1 MSKLKVTTLFSG
13 IGAQEAGLKRL
24 GVDFEMVG
32 MCEIDKYAIK
42 SYEGINGPTHNYGDI
57 SKIDR
62 LDYTDLLVYSSPC
75 FPRGSMVL
83 TDGGYKDIAD
93 IQVGDKVLTHLGNWK
108 TVVRTMNNGM
118 KKTVGITTFGSP
130 TIFCTPN
137 HLFYVRQMSRKYP
150 TYYDMTGKRKR
161 GCVRVFSE
169 PTWVEAKSLT
179 KSSYVG
185 SKVITEEKD
194 FVWNGVT
201 YHWSDGR
208 SDRYK
213 CELGAFL
220 HNEDFWWLVGRW
232 VADGWCRYDNKN
244 EPHVCILC
252 CAKSESEEIE
262 PVLTKLGFSFTK
274 VEERTVFKFQIPS
287 KELAT
292 FMAQFGRY
300 AYGKFIPNEVLEL
313 KVNFLTAFLVGYMSG
328 DGCETGGVFKA
339 ATVSKKLALGLAKII
354 EKCYKVPVRF
364 YVSNYKPT
372 YNIEGR
378 TGNNRVSYGIVFKR
392 ETKKQDSAFYENGY
406 VWYPVRK
413 LSEHN
418 IETVYDIEVEDDHS
432 FTVENKIV
440 HNCQDFSLAGRQAG
454 LVGEDGKQTRSGLL
468 LEVGRLLMKMSDEK
482 ILPKYLLMEN
492 VKNLVGKKFKPAFDI
507 WLKALEAIG
516 YNNYWKVLNA
526 KDYGVPQNRE
536 RVFVVSIRKD
546 VDTHGYTFP
555 EPFKLNRRLKDV
567 LEKEVDEKYYLK
579 QDLVETFIKRLAK
592 REVSNT
598 IRCGGAGSI
607 DQKHTWDLVAE
618 PTIVQN
624 PQGYNN
630 GGIIKDNVAPTM
642 TSNGSYHLNNF
653 VCNEPLI
660 AASRGRNP
668 DNPLSRE
675 AGLPTEQMLEIN
687 QSGCSNTLTTVGK
700 DNLVVEPNV
709 LVQKRTE
716 YGKMIRKD
724 YEAGIIRESRHNM
737 TELSPRTD
745 GICNTITTVQK
756 DNYLCEPK
764 IAVLGNYKPSGHECG
779 RVMGVDGVSPTIKD
793 NHGAVYSIAEPQIKQ
808 LGNVFPTKT
817 RDNPNQGRVYD
828 ENGLSPA
835 LNCMGGGNREP
846 CVVEPINA
854 CTDGTAPALTA
865 HLHKETVNDCTKL
878 DRHSPALGVKEVGS
892 EIRIRKLTPKECW
905 RLMDFTDEEYEA
917 AEKAGVSKT
926 QLYKQAGNS
935 IVVSCLAH
943 IFRELLK
950 GTEYE
955 PEEGFKTDWLE
966 RLKGNNNA

>member
-32 MCEIDKYAIK
+32 MCEIDRYAIK

-62 LDYTDLLVYSSPC
+62 LDYADLLVYSSPC
-75 FPRGSMVL
+75 V
-83 TDGGYKDIAD
+83 
-93 IQVGDKVLTHLGNWK
+93 
-108 TVVRTMNNGM
+108 
-118 KKTVGITTFGSP
+118 
-130 TIFCTPN
+130 
-137 HLFYVRQMSRKYP
+137 
-150 TYYDMTGKRKR
+150 
-161 GCVRVFSE
+161 
-169 PTWVEAKSLT
+169 
-179 KSSYVG
+179 
-185 SKVITEEKD
+185 
-194 FVWNGVT
+194 
-201 YHWSDGR
+201 
-208 SDRYK
+208 
-213 CELGAFL
+213 
-220 HNEDFWWLVGRW
+220 
-232 VADGWCRYDNKN
+232 
-244 EPHVCILC
+244 
-252 CAKSESEEIE
+252 
-262 PVLTKLGFSFTK
+262 
-274 VEERTVFKFQIPS
+274 
-287 KELAT
+287 
-292 FMAQFGRY
+292 
-300 AYGKFIPNEVLEL
+300 
-313 KVNFLTAFLVGYMSG
+313 
-328 DGCETGGVFKA
+328 
-339 ATVSKKLALGLAKII
+339 
-354 EKCYKVPVRF
+354 
-364 YVSNYKPT
+364 
-372 YNIEGR
+372 
-378 TGNNRVSYGIVFKR
+378 
-392 ETKKQDSAFYENGY
+392 
-406 VWYPVRK
+406 
-413 LSEHN
+413 
-418 IETVYDIEVEDDHS
+418 
-432 FTVENKIV
+432 
-440 HNCQDFSLAGRQAG
+440 DFSLAGKQAG
-454 LVGEDGKQTRSGLL
+454 LIDTDGKQTRSGLL

-546 VDTHGYTFP
+546 VDTQGYTFP

-579 QDLVETFIKRLAK
+579 QELVDTFIKRLAK

-607 DQKHTWDLVAE
+607 DQKHTWDLVVASTQKNAYKGSTDGSSPCLTAAMGMGGGQIPMIVNGGNKNFSQHTLDLVAE
-618 PTIVQN
+618 PSIVQN
-624 PQGYNN
+624 PHGYSN
-630 GGIIKDNVAPTM
+630 GGIIKDNAAPTM

-724 YEAGIIRESRHNM
+724 YEAGIIKESRHNM

-764 IAVLGNYKPSGHECG
+764 ITVPGNYKPSGHECG

-828 ENGLSPA
+828 ENGLSLA

>member
-62 LDYTDLLVYSSPC
+62 LDYTDLLIYSSPC
-75 FPRGSMVL
+75 V
-83 TDGGYKDIAD
+83 
-93 IQVGDKVLTHLGNWK
+93 
-108 TVVRTMNNGM
+108 
-118 KKTVGITTFGSP
+118 
-130 TIFCTPN
+130 
-137 HLFYVRQMSRKYP
+137 
-150 TYYDMTGKRKR
+150 
-161 GCVRVFSE
+161 
-169 PTWVEAKSLT
+169 
-179 KSSYVG
+179 
-185 SKVITEEKD
+185 
-194 FVWNGVT
+194 
-201 YHWSDGR
+201 
-208 SDRYK
+208 
-213 CELGAFL
+213 
-220 HNEDFWWLVGRW
+220 
-232 VADGWCRYDNKN
+232 
-244 EPHVCILC
+244 
-252 CAKSESEEIE
+252 
-262 PVLTKLGFSFTK
+262 
-274 VEERTVFKFQIPS
+274 
-287 KELAT
+287 
-292 FMAQFGRY
+292 
-300 AYGKFIPNEVLEL
+300 
-313 KVNFLTAFLVGYMSG
+313 
-328 DGCETGGVFKA
+328 
-339 ATVSKKLALGLAKII
+339 
-354 EKCYKVPVRF
+354 
-364 YVSNYKPT
+364 
-372 YNIEGR
+372 
-378 TGNNRVSYGIVFKR
+378 
-392 ETKKQDSAFYENGY
+392 
-406 VWYPVRK
+406 
-413 LSEHN
+413 
-418 IETVYDIEVEDDHS
+418 
-432 FTVENKIV
+432 
-440 HNCQDFSLAGRQAG
+440 DFSLAGKQAG
-454 LVGEDGKQTRSGLL
+454 LIDTDGKQTRSGLL

-546 VDTHGYTFP
+546 VDTQGYTFP

-579 QDLVETFIKRLAK
+579 QDLVDTFIKRLAK

-618 PTIVQN
+618 PSIVQN
-624 PQGYNN
+624 PYGYNN

-687 QSGCSNTLTTVGK
+687 HSGCSNTLTTVGK
-700 DNLVVEPNV
+700 DNLVVEP
-709 LVQKRTE
+709 K
-716 YGKMIRKD
+716 
-724 YEAGIIRESRHNM
+724 
-737 TELSPRTD
+737 
-745 GICNTITTVQK
+745 IT
-756 DNYLCEPK
+756 
-764 IAVLGNYKPSGHECG
+764 VLGNYKPSGHECG

-835 LNCMGGGNREP
+835 LNCMGGGNRVP
-846 CVVEPINA
+846 CAVEPINA
-854 CTDGTAPALTA
+854 CADGTAPALTA

>member
-24 GVDFEMVG
+24 GVDFEMIG

-62 LDYTDLLVYSSPC
+62 LDYTDLLVYSSP
-75 FPRGSMVL
+75 
-83 TDGGYKDIAD
+83 
-93 IQVGDKVLTHLGNWK
+93 
-108 TVVRTMNNGM
+108 
-118 KKTVGITTFGSP
+118 
-130 TIFCTPN
+130 
-137 HLFYVRQMSRKYP
+137 
-150 TYYDMTGKRKR
+150 
-161 GCVRVFSE
+161 
-169 PTWVEAKSLT
+169 
-179 KSSYVG
+179 
-185 SKVITEEKD
+185 
-194 FVWNGVT
+194 
-201 YHWSDGR
+201 
-208 SDRYK
+208 
-213 CELGAFL
+213 
-220 HNEDFWWLVGRW
+220 
-232 VADGWCRYDNKN
+232 
-244 EPHVCILC
+244 
-252 CAKSESEEIE
+252 
-262 PVLTKLGFSFTK
+262 
-274 VEERTVFKFQIPS
+274 
-287 KELAT
+287 
-292 FMAQFGRY
+292 
-300 AYGKFIPNEVLEL
+300 
-313 KVNFLTAFLVGYMSG
+313 
-328 DGCETGGVFKA
+328 
-339 ATVSKKLALGLAKII
+339 
-354 EKCYKVPVRF
+354 
-364 YVSNYKPT
+364 
-372 YNIEGR
+372 
-378 TGNNRVSYGIVFKR
+378 
-392 ETKKQDSAFYENGY
+392 
-406 VWYPVRK
+406 
-413 LSEHN
+413 
-418 IETVYDIEVEDDHS
+418 
-432 FTVENKIV
+432 
-440 HNCQDFSLAGRQAG
+440 CQDFSLAGRQAG

-567 LEKEVDEKYYLK
+567 LEKEVDEKFYLK
-579 QDLVETFIKRLAK
+579 QDLAKSFIERLSK

-607 DQKHTWDLVAE
+607 DQKHTWDLVVGSTQKNAYKGPTSGISPCLTGAMGMGGGQIPMIVNGEVEGINQKHTRDLVAE
-618 PTIVQN
+618 
-624 PQGYNN
+624 
-630 GGIIKDNVAPTM
+630 
-642 TSNGSYHLNNF
+642 
-653 VCNEPLI
+653 
-660 AASRGRNP
+660 SRGRNP
-668 DNPLSRE
+668 DNPLSRV

-687 QSGCSNTLTTVGK
+687 HSGCSNTLTTVGK

-724 YEAGIIRESRHNM
+724 YEAGINKESRHNM

-764 IAVLGNYKPSGHECG
+764 GRFFQQAIETFKQNECNAGDTVDAFHKQINSSGCSPTLTTRPEGFKTAVL
-779 RVMGVDGVSPTIKD
+779 
-793 NHGAVYSIAEPQIKQ
+793 
-808 LGNVFPTKT
+808 
-817 RDNPNQGRVYD
+817 
-828 ENGLSPA
+828 
-835 LNCMGGGNREP
+835 
-846 CVVEPINA
+846 CVVNQENNTTEQTSTQDIKSS
-854 CTDGTAPALTA
+854 L
-865 HLHKETVNDCTKL
+865 
-878 DRHSPALGVKEVGS
+878 
-892 EIRIRKLTPKECW
+892 RIRKLTPKECW

-966 RLKGNNNA
+966 RLKGTNNV

>member
-62 LDYTDLLVYSSPC
+62 LDYADLLVYSSPC

-108 TVVRTMNNGM
+108 PVIRTMNNGV
-118 KKTVGITTFGSP
+118 KELVKLSLNDGNVIR
-130 TIFCTPN
+130 CTPN
-137 HLFYVRQMSRKYP
+137 HKFLCRDEMV
-150 TYYDMTGKRKR
+150 DCENAG
-161 GCVRVFSE
+161 E
-169 PTWVEAKSLT
+169 WVEAQNIGKKYPIWIKNGERGYGWVT
-179 KSSYVG
+179 SY
-185 SKVITEEKD
+185 EKD
-194 FVWNGVT
+194 G
-201 YHWSDGR
+201 
-208 SDRYK
+208 K
-213 CELGAFL
+213 
-220 HNEDFWWLVGRW
+220 
-232 VADGWCRYDNKN
+232 
-244 EPHVCILC
+244 
-252 CAKSESEEIE
+252 EE
-262 PVLTKLGFSFTK
+262 
-274 VEERTVFKFQIPS
+274 VF
-287 KELAT
+287 
-292 FMAQFGRY
+292 
-300 AYGKFIPNEVLEL
+300 
-313 KVNFLTAFLVGYMSG
+313 
-328 DGCETGGVFKA
+328 
-339 ATVSKKLALGLAKII
+339 
-354 EKCYKVPVRF
+354 
-364 YVSNYKPT
+364 
-372 YNIEGR
+372 
-378 TGNNRVSYGIVFKR
+378 
-392 ETKKQDSAFYENGY
+392 
-406 VWYPVRK
+406 
-413 LSEHN
+413 
-418 IETVYDIEVEDDHS
+418 DIEVEDDHS
-432 FTVENKIV
+432 FTVYDYIV

-454 LVGEDGKQTRSGLL
+454 LVSEDGKQTRSGLL
-468 LEVGRLLMKMSDEK
+468 LEVGRLLMKMSDEG

-492 VKNLVGKKFKPAFDI
+492 VKNLVGKKFKPAFDV

-567 LEKEVDEKYYLK
+567 LETNVDEKYYLK

-598 IRCGGAGSI
+598 IRCGSAGSI

-618 PTIVQN
+618 PSIVQN
-624 PQGYNN
+624 PHGYNN

-764 IAVLGNYKPSGHECG
+764 INVLGNYKPSGHECG
-779 RVMGVDGVSPTIKD
+779 RVMGVDGVSPTIKE

-846 CVVEPINA
+846 CVCEGLQKVGNIYPSGGQNGNVYCTDGISPTISSGQGVSGNGIGSNNSPKIIQPINA
-854 CTDGTAPALTA
+854 YADGTAPALTA

-950 GTEYE
+950 DTEYE
-955 PEEGFKTDWLE
+955 PEEGFKTGWLE
-966 RLKGNNNA
+966 RLKGKDNA

>member
-1 MSKLKVTTLFSG
+1 MSKLKVTELFSG
-13 IGAQEAGLKRL
+13 IGSQVAALKRL
-24 GVDFEMVG
+24 GVNYECVG
-32 MCEIDKYAIK
+32 ISEIDKYAIK
-42 SYEGINGPTHNYGDI
+42 SYEAINGPTRNYGDI

-62 LDYTDLLVYSSPC
+62 LDYTDLLIYSSPC

-83 TDGGYKDIAD
+83 TDSGYKDIAD

-108 TVVRTMNNGM
+108 PVVRTMNNGM
-118 KKTVGITTFGSP
+118 KKTVEITTFGSP
-130 TIFCTPN
+130 AIFCTPN
-137 HLFYVRQMSRKYP
+137 HLFYVRQMARKYP

-161 GCVRVFSE
+161 GCARVFSE
-169 PTWVEAKSLT
+169 PTWEEAKSLT

-208 SDRYK
+208 PDRYK

-244 EPHVCILC
+244 EPNVCVLC
-252 CAKSESEEIE
+252 CAKSEFEEIE
-262 PVLTKLGFSFTK
+262 SVLTKLGFSFTK
-274 VEERTVFKFQIPS
+274 VEERTVFKFQMPS

-313 KVNFLTAFLVGYMSG
+313 KVNLLMAFLTGYMSG
-328 DGCETGGVFKA
+328 DGCGTGGVFKA
-339 ATVSKKLALGLAKII
+339 TTVSKKLALGLTKII

-364 YVSNYKPT
+364 YVNNYKTT

-378 TGNNRVSYGIVFKR
+378 TGNNRVSYSIVFKR

-406 VWYPVRK
+406 VWYPVRR
-413 LSEHN
+413 LEEHK

-440 HNCQDFSLAGRQAG
+440 HNCQDFSLAGKQAG

-507 WLKALEAIG
+507 WLQALEAIG

-546 VDTHGYTFP
+546 VDTNGYTFP
-555 EPFKLNRRLKDV
+555 EPFKLERRLKDV
-567 LEKEVDEKYYLK
+567 LETNVDEKFYLK
-579 QDLVETFIKRLAK
+579 QELVDNFIERLAK

-618 PTIVQN
+618 PSIIQN
-624 PQGYNN
+624 PHGYND
-630 GGIIKDNVAPTM
+630 GGVIKDNVAPTM
-642 TSNGSYHLNNF
+642 TANGSYHLNNF

-668 DNPLSRE
+668 DNPLSRV

-687 QSGCSNTLTTVGK
+687 HSGCSNTLTTVGK
-700 DNLVVEPNV
+700 DNLVVEP
-709 LVQKRTE
+709 
-716 YGKMIRKD
+716 
-724 YEAGIIRESRHNM
+724 
-737 TELSPRTD
+737 
-745 GICNTITTVQK
+745 
-756 DNYLCEPK
+756 K
-764 IAVLGNYKPSGHECG
+764 IDVLGNYKPSGHECG
-779 RVMGVDGVSPTIKD
+779 RVMGVEGVAPTIKD

-817 RDNPNQGRVYD
+817 RDNLNQGRVYD
-828 ENGLSPA
+828 ETGLSPA

-846 CVVEPINA
+846 CVAEPINV

-865 HLHKETVNDCTKL
+865 HLCKETVNDCTKL
-878 DRHSPALGVKEVGS
+878 DRHSPALGVKEMDS
-892 EIRIRKLTPKECW
+892 KIRIRKLTPKECW
-905 RLMDFTDEEYEA
+905 RLMDFTDEEFEA
-917 AEKAGVSKT
+917 AESAGVSKT

-955 PEEGFKTDWLE
+955 PEEGFKTDWVDK
-966 RLKGNNNA
+966 LKII